1 MAKVIPSVK
10 RALDIL
16 ELFLGETQS
25 LSVPEITVRLDLPR
39 TTAHQLVHTL
49 TTCGYIERLNNQPHR
64 YELGLRLFELGC
76 VYAARLN
83 IIEEGQKIAKK
94 VSAECDETV
103 QMAVLDG
110 AEAVFIIRVDSSQ
123 LLRLVSHVG
132 SRLPAHC
139 TAVGKMLLSAMTDEE
154 LAALYKGQKSL
165 PAMTKNSITSIRKLV
180 SELTAIG
187 KLGFSYDD
195 CESNVDSR
203 CVAAPVYDRNGKI
216 CAAMSIT
223 VPVTRMD
230 EVRKSEL
237 VPIVQK
243 GAQELSRRLGYG
255 LELIGYRSAKE

>member
-1 MAKVIPSVK
+1 MAKIIPSVK

-16 ELFLGETQS
+16 ELFLGEPQS
-25 LSVPEITVRLDLPR
+25 LSVPEITGYLDLPR

-49 TTCGYIERLNNQPHR
+49 TTCGYIERLDNQPHR
-64 YELGLRLFELGC
+64 YKLGLRVFELGC

-123 LLRLVSHVG
+123 LLRLVSEVG

-139 TAVGKMLLSAMTDEE
+139 TAVGKMLLSALADEE
-154 LAALYKGQKSL
+154 LAALYKGQRGL
-165 PAMTKNSITSIRKLV
+165 PGMTKNSITSIRKLE
-180 SELTAIG
+180 SELQAIRER
-187 KLGFSYDD
+187 GFAYDD
-195 CESNVDSR
+195 CESNEDSR

-230 EVRKSEL
+230 AVRRKEL
-237 VPIVQK
+237 VPIVQR
-243 GAQELSRRLGYG
+243 GAQDLSRRLGYG
-255 LELIGYRSAKE
+255 LEAIGFHLANE